1 MLLFLLLFIPLYPSL
16 LVKLMMIPTPQL
28 PNLLSFFYD
37 LPITVTACQ
46 GAGCSGNQSA
56 LIALSPGG
64 RCRNGS

>member
-16 LVKLMMIPTPQL
+16 LVKLTMIPTPQL
-28 PNLLSFFYD
+28 PNLLSFFYN

-46 GAGCSGNQSA
+46 GNQSA

-64 RCRNGS
+64 HCRNGS